1 MTTAPLPCTR
11 AGTGETLLVLHGLGT
26 NRADFAQV
34 SARLAADF
42 DVLAVDLPGQG
53 DAAPIEGRP
62 TVAALTD
69 AVERDL
75 DARGL
80 AEVHVLGNS
89 LGARIALELARR
101 GRARSVVA
109 IAPSG
114 LGTPPE
120 RMVQM
125 VGMATAGA
133 FFRVLRPFLPS
144 ERHHV
149 PRALLAGLRARPW
162 QATTQESDA
171 LTLGFG
177 STHFWELLVWGTGVD
192 VPSNLDAITCPV
204 LLAQGTCDLI
214 AGGQTVRYLACVP
227 GARFVV
233 LPFAGHA
240 AQGDVPEQVAMLV
253 RTTAARVA

>member
-1 MTTAPLPCTR
+1 MTTALLPSTR
-11 AGTGETLLVLHGLGT
+11 AGSGELLLLLHGLGT
-26 NRADFAQV
+26 DRADFTQV
-34 SARLAADF
+34 FDQLVTDF

-53 DAAPIEGRP
+53 HADPVGERP
-62 TVAALTD
+62 TVTALAD

-80 AEVHVLGNS
+80 GVVHILGNS

-114 LGTPPE
+114 LSAPPE
-120 RMVQM
+120 RLLQL
-125 VGMATAGA
+125 VGMAASGA
-133 FFRVLRPFLPS
+133 LFGALRPFLPS

-149 PRALLAGLRARPW
+149 SRALLAGLRVRPW
-162 QATTQESDA
+162 KAETREADA

-177 STHFWELLVWGTGVD
+177 SVHFWKLLAWAIGSD
-192 VPSNLDAITCPV
+192 VPGNLEAIACPV
-204 LLAQGTCDLI
+204 LLAQGSADLI
-214 AGGQTVRYLACVP
+214 AAGQTVRFLAYIP
-227 GARFVV
+227 GARFLV

-240 AQGDVPEQVAMLV
+240 AHADVPEQVAALV
-253 RTTAARVA
+253 RTTAARAA